1 MNIFIFTVES
11 LRLAM
16 LFISACFE
24 MKSKFMPANK
34 EASERKF
41 NSSLLENLPRL
52 EPLTGSTMFSS
63 WLCLEI
69 FMRLLKQ
76 ISEKGQ
82 VETPT
87 IVKHDCRDDDI
98 VIYVG
103 GSIVSKLRKAAHRL
117 TDGEKDAHL
126 EVLSHLVSS
135 KEDSNDAETSLTNV
149 LDRGGLV
156 RLVPK
161 VQAMFLEMENLFL
174 NLFSDTHLTC
184 LPLEMYSQECLK
196 NDTVLCAFYECTYE
210 STNSDTVKFH
220 LMKGIIALYFR
231 IRAYHKCRSYMD
243 HYCYA
248 KCITRKQKALRKT
261 LKLKE

>member
-1 MNIFIFTVES
+1 MP
-11 LRLAM
+11 
-16 LFISACFE
+16 FISASFE
-24 MKSKFMPANK
+24 IKSKFMPANK

-69 FMRLLKQ
+69 FTRLLKQ
-76 ISEKGQ
+76 ISEKDKADS
-82 VETPT
+82 PPN
-87 IVKHDCRDDDI
+87 VKHDRKDDDI

-126 EVLSHLVSS
+126 EVLSQLVSS
-135 KEDSNDAETSLTNV
+135 RDESDYAETSLTNV

-156 RLVPK
+156 RLVPQI
-161 VQAMFLEMENLFL
+161 QAMFLEMENLFL
-174 NLFSDTHLTC
+174 HLFSDTHLTS
-184 LPLEMYSQECLK
+184 LSLEMYSEERRK
-196 NDTVLCAFYECTYE
+196 SDAVLCAFYESTYK
-210 STNSDTVKFH
+210 STTSDTIKFH
-220 LMKGIIALYFR
+220 LLRSIFSLYFR

-248 KCITRKQKALRKT
+248 KCISRKQKAFRKT
-261 LKLKE
+261 LKQKE